1 MPFRGILPPE
11 EFAAAARQAGC
22 EPQRKRPLVPEVV
35 AWLMMYVG
43 LTTQS
48 MTQGL
53 TQAWGL
59 VRAICPGLKDLCV
72 REEAFC
78 QGRAQL
84 SLGFWR
90 TLWDRLRQRYEEKF
104 TPRMLWKNK
113 LRVLAGDG
121 SDVDLPN
128 VPLLA
133 RFFGRPKNGKGSSRR
148 PQGRLVALC
157 SVFTGFCVA
166 FVFVGLRFTEHIA
179 LRHLIR
185 KLRRDDL
192 LLLDRGFFSLR
203 RDGADPGTQRSLPA
217 TNLRSG
223 GRLRSTTP
231 FVGV

>member
-1 MPFRGILPPE
+1 MSSIGSCRPRALHVLRHFGLIPFRDILPPE
-11 EFAAAARQAGC
+11 EFVAAARHGGC
-22 EPQRKRPLVPEVV
+22 EAQRRRPLVPEVV

-59 VRAICPGLKDLCV
+59 VRAISPGLKNACV

-78 QGRAQL
+78 QARGRL

-104 TPRMLWKNK
+104 TPRMLWKNT
-113 LRVLAGDG
+113 LRVRAGDG

-133 RFFGRPKNGKGSSRR
+133 RFFG
-148 PQGRLVALC
+148 
-157 SVFTGFCVA
+157 
-166 FVFVGLRFTEHIA
+166 
-179 LRHLIR
+179 
-185 KLRRDDL
+185 
-192 LLLDRGFFSLR
+192 
-203 RDGADPGTQRSLPA
+203 
-217 TNLRSG
+217 
-223 GRLRSTTP
+223 
-231 FVGV
+231 